1 MSDLEGMLRD
11 IRAEADYV
19 CRMAGRGQLN
29 AQVLSAMRR
38 VPRQQF
44 VSKTF
49 RTHAYENSPLPI
61 DGGQTI
67 SQPFIVAL
75 MTDLVAPQ
83 PTDRVLEVGTG
94 SGYQTAVL
102 SQLAGE
108 LYTMEILPELAQ
120 ASQHRLEQIG
130 YRNIRFRVGN
140 GYNGW
145 PECAPFDVI
154 MVTGAVEA
162 IPLSLVEQLSKGGR
176 MILPVGQRRYT
187 QDLILLCKDQDG
199 EVRSTSVL
207 PVTFNPLEGQH
218 QETDSCQIQK

>member
-1 MSDLEGMLRD
+1 MSDIEGMLRD

-29 AQVLSAMRR
+29 TQTMRAMRH

-44 VSKTF
+44 VSQSF

-61 DGGQTI
+61 GGGQTI

-75 MTDLVAPQ
+75 MTDLAAPQ
-83 PTDRVLEVGTG
+83 TSDKVLEVGTG

-102 SQLAGE
+102 SHLAEE
-108 LYTMEILPELAQ
+108 LYTIEIQPELAQ
-120 ASQHRLEQIG
+120 ASQHRLQEIG
-130 YRNIRFRVGN
+130 CKNIHYRIGN

-145 PECAPFDVI
+145 PEQAPFDVI

-162 IPLSLVEQLSKGGR
+162 IPIALIKQLAAGGR
-176 MILPVGQRRYT
+176 MVLPVGKHRYT
-187 QDLILLCKDQDG
+187 QDLMLLHKDQDG
-199 EVRSTSVL
+199 DVHTSSLL
-207 PVTFNPLEGQH
+207 PVTFIPLEGQE
-218 QETDSCQIQK
+218 QESNSSSDSD